1 MSAGPPRCKSVRLVQ
16 IRHIGVSA
24 VAIGAVRQYKLPRMS
39 TPPAIHPLL
48 DAIDTPADL
57 RRLPVTKLAELAQE
71 LRQFLIQSV
80 STRGGHFAAGLGTVE
95 LTIALHYVY
104 NTPYDRLVW
113 DVGHQ
118 AYPHKVLTGRR
129 ERLHTIKQHRG
140 LAPFPTRAESEY
152 DTFGVG
158 HSSTSISAALGMAVA
173 AAQRGEDRR
182 AVAII
187 GDGALT
193 AGMAFEALNHAG
205 SSPTDLLIVLNDND
219 MSISENVGAL
229 SNYLA
234 RALSGSMYS
243 HLRESGKKVLR
254 QMPTVWELA
263 RRSEEHIKGMVL
275 PGTLFEEMG
284 FNYIGPIDGHD
295 VKALVTTL
303 RNLKKLHGPQ
313 FLHVVTRKG
322 KGYAPA
328 EADPIKWHGPGPF
341 DPASGLIFKE
351 ASAGPTY
358 SQIFGKW
365 LCDMA
370 ESDPKIIGITP
381 AMREGSGLVEF
392 SKRFPERYYDVAIAE
407 QHAVTFAAGLAAE
420 GLKPV
425 VAIYS
430 TFLQRAYDQLIH
442 DVALQNLPVIF
453 ALDRAGLVGSD
464 GATHQGSYDLSFLR
478 CIPNM
483 VVMAPADENECR
495 QMLYTATTLSS
506 PSAVR
511 YPRGT
516 GCGAAIAADMTA
528 MPVGRAQ
535 LRRDGR
541 SGLAI
546 MVFGTLAES
555 ARKIAERL
563 DATLV
568 NMRFVKPLDEDMVA
582 AIAARHRAIV
592 TIEENAV
599 MGGAGSAVN
608 EVLAASGIALPMLNL
623 GIPDRFIEH
632 GSRDSCLAAAG
643 LDLAGLTASVEHW
656 WAPQAQERQAQE
668 RIRSVGMAAGT

>member
-1 MSAGPPRCKSVRLVQ
+1 MSGPNGKN
-16 IRHIGVSA
+16 
-24 VAIGAVRQYKLPRMS
+24 
-39 TPPAIHPLL
+39 PLL
-48 DAIDTPADL
+48 NTIESPADL
-57 RRLPVTKLAELAQE
+57 RQLSAAKLPALAKE
-71 LRQFLIQSV
+71 LREFLIQSV

-95 LTIALHYVY
+95 LTIALHYVFD
-104 NTPYDRLVW
+104 TPRDRIVW

-129 ERLHTIKQHRG
+129 DRLHTIKQPGG
-140 LAPFPTRAESEY
+140 LHPFPTRSESEY

-173 AAQRGEDRR
+173 AERLGDDRR
-182 AVAII
+182 VVAVI
-187 GDGALT
+187 GDGAMT

-205 SSPTDLLIVLNDND
+205 SLPTNLLVILNDND

-229 SNYLA
+229 SSQLA
-234 RALSGSMYS
+234 RALSGRMYA
-243 HLRESGKKVLR
+243 HLREGGKKVLR

-263 RRSEEHIKGMVL
+263 RRSEEHLKGMVL
-275 PGTLFEEMG
+275 PGTLFEELG
-284 FNYIGPIDGHD
+284 FNYIGPVDGHD
-295 VKALVTTL
+295 VRALVSTL
-303 RNLKKLHGPQ
+303 RNLRQLHGPQ

-341 DPASGLIFKE
+341 DPASGTIFKE
-351 ASAGPTY
+351 KATGPSY
-358 SQIFGKW
+358 SQIFGQW

-370 ESDPKIIGITP
+370 TRDPRIIGVTP

-392 SKRFPERYYDVAIAE
+392 SKRFPDRYFDVAIAE
-407 QHAVTFAAGLAAE
+407 QHAVTFAAGLACE
-420 GLKPV
+420 GLKPI

-442 DVALQNLPVIF
+442 DVALQNLPVVF

-464 GATHQGSYDLSFLR
+464 GATHQGSYDISFLR

-483 VVMAPADENECR
+483 TLMAPADENECR
-495 QMLYTATTLSS
+495 QMLYTATTLPG

-516 GCGAAIAADMTA
+516 GPGVPLVEEMTA
-528 MPVGRAQ
+528 LPVGRAQ
-535 LRRDGR
+535 VRREGR

-546 MVFGTLAES
+546 LVFGTLLDS
-555 ARKIAERL
+555 ALKIGERL
-563 DATLV
+563 DATVV
-568 NMRFVKPLDEDMVA
+568 NMRFIKPLDEDMVISVA
-582 AIAARHRAIV
+582 ERHRAIV
-592 TIEENAV
+592 TIEENATI
-599 MGGAGSAVN
+599 GGAGSAVG
-608 EVLAASGIALPMLNL
+608 ELLASEGLLIPLLHL

-632 GSRDSCLAAAG
+632 GSRDSCLVAAG
-643 LDLAGLTASVEHW
+643 LDAAGLAASIERW
-656 WAPQAQERQAQE
+656 WAMQTRERE
-668 RIRSVGMAAGT
+668 RLRSAGVA

>member
-1 MSAGPPRCKSVRLVQ
+1 MTAPPENY
-16 IRHIGVSA
+16 A
-24 VAIGAVRQYKLPRMS
+24 
-39 TPPAIHPLL
+39 LL
-48 DAIDTPADL
+48 ESIDTPADL
-57 RRLPVTKLAELAQE
+57 RRLPAAKLGELAQE
-71 LRQFLIQSV
+71 LRRFLIQSV

-95 LTIALHYVY
+95 LTIALHYVF
-104 NTPYDRLVW
+104 NTPYDRLFW
-113 DVGHQ
+113 AVGHQ

-129 ERLHTIKQHRG
+129 DQLHTIKQDRG
-140 LAPFPTRAESEY
+140 LAPFPSRNESEY

-173 AAQRGEDRR
+173 AAQQGQNRR

-205 SSPTDLLIVLNDND
+205 SLPTDLLIVLNDND

-234 RALSGSMYS
+234 RALSGRMYS
-243 HLRESGKKVLR
+243 HLRESGKKVLS

-263 RRSEEHIKGMVL
+263 RRSEEHLKGMVL

-295 VKALVTTL
+295 VKALVSTL
-303 RNLKKLHGPQ
+303 GNLQKLRGPQ

-341 DPASGLIFKE
+341 DPASGMIFKE
-351 ASAGPTY
+351 ASTGPTY

-370 ESDPKIIGITP
+370 ERDPAIVGITP
-381 AMREGSGLVEF
+381 AMREGSGLVEY
-392 SKRFPERYYDVAIAE
+392 SKRFPERYHDVAIAE

-442 DVALQNLPVIF
+442 DVALQNLPVVF
-453 ALDRAGLVGSD
+453 AVDRAGLVGSD

-483 VVMAPADENECR
+483 VIMAPADENECR
-495 QMLYTATTLSS
+495 QMLYTGTTLSS
-506 PSAVR
+506 PSVVR
-511 YPRGT
+511 YPRGS
-516 GCGAAIAADMTA
+516 GPGVAAEAEMSALA
-528 MPVGRAQ
+528 VGRGQ
-535 LRRDGR
+535 IRREGR

-546 MVFGTLAES
+546 LVFGTLLES

-568 NMRFVKPLDEDMVA
+568 NMRFVKPLDQNLVMS
-582 AIAARHRAIV
+582 IAGRHRAII

-599 MGGAGSAVN
+599 MGGAGSAVG
-608 EVLAASGIALPMLNL
+608 ELLAAEGVQLPLHHI

-632 GSRDSCLAAAG
+632 GSRETCLAAAG
-643 LDLAGLTASVEHW
+643 LDLAGLTANVEHW
-656 WAPQAQERQAQE
+656 WTEQTQE
-668 RIRSVGMAAGT
+668 RIRSIRSV